1 MGVSNDN
8 GREVHVDRKQSYTCT
23 RMRDTWNNMHKG
35 VVLFV
40 RNILLSRNV
49 IAPPLVRLQSLRTA
63 VTRGVFNNAA
73 CHPIALCWHLTTS

>member
-8 GREVHVDRKQSYTCT
+8 GREVHVDKKQSYTCT

-49 IAPPLVRLQSLRTA
+49 IAPPLVRLQALRTA
-63 VTRGVFNNAA
+63 VT
-73 CHPIALCWHLTTS
+73 